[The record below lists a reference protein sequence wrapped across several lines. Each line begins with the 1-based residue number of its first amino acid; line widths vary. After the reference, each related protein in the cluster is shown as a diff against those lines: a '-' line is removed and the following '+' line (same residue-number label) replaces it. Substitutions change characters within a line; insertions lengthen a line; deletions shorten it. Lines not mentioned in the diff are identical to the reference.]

1 MIIFEHS
8 FNDAHS
14 SSNTSTAVSNQVA
27 EWWQTM
33 RLQRPFS
40 VDSFL
45 PHGFPHYYVL
55 TKVIFNDLLLQFH
68 LMSMNVSFLLTQIF
82 ICLSLKIKFKV
93 IIVILERCVFF
104 SFFRLHTAYTFMFEN
119 RKEKKSDSDNCFKWK
134 ELCHL
139 SIKSTTLQ
147 MSSLKSRGIIANYK
161 GS

>member
-93 IIVILERCVFF
+93 IIVILERCVFSLF
-104 SFFRLHTAYTFMFEN
+104 
-119 RKEKKSDSDNCFKWK
+119 SDSTLLILLCLKIGRKKKW
-134 ELCHL
+134 LWQL
-139 SIKSTTLQ
+139 F
-147 MSSLKSRGIIANYK
+147 
-161 GS
+161 